1 MGLTKEVD
9 DLTLFEAIDILHEQ
23 YSGLIK
29 GGDDKTKQWFLN
41 HDASHV
47 IFGTVPFEVKG
58 EALNDVWTIFGST
71 VTLKEYAEF
80 CKFSSPD
87 KVFQSYGGK
96 FKAFLSLMVA
106 IPECIHVFINT
117 RKMVKKWPWN
127 ITEDILLKKVNCL
140 RKHYNIQLTSS

>member
-47 IFGTVPFEVKG
+47 IFGTG
-58 EALNDVWTIFGST
+58 
-71 VTLKEYAEF
+71 
-80 CKFSSPD
+80 
-87 KVFQSYGGK
+87 
-96 FKAFLSLMVA
+96 VA
-106 IPECIHVFINT
+106 T
-117 RKMVKKWPWN
+117 
-127 ITEDILLKKVNCL
+127 T
-140 RKHYNIQLTSS
+140 